1 MTHLRATSLATA
13 LIVLQACVAHA
24 QTPAPPAPDFKVQVW
39 GSIVAEFS
47 ARIDRYVELRT
58 KLQEGLTPLRITD
71 DPAEILAA
79 ESALAGRIREA
90 RSGARRGDIFT
101 PDIGAEFRRVLL
113 LEMDTHTRET
123 IMDEN
128 PGAFSHRVNDT
139 YPKERSLSTVPATV
153 LALLP
158 RLPDDIQYRFLGP
171 HLVLHDTRANVI
183 LDRLSCAI
191 RCDDD

>member
-1 MTHLRATSLATA
+1 MTQLRVTSLATA
-13 LIVLQACVAHA
+13 LLVLHACVAHA
-24 QTPAPPAPDFKVQVW
+24 QTPAAPPPDFKVQVW
-39 GSIVAEFS
+39 GYIVADFS

-58 KLQEGLTPLRITD
+58 KLQEGLTPLRMTD

-79 ESALAGRIREA
+79 ESALARRIREA

-101 PDIGAEFRRVLL
+101 PDIRAEFRRVLL
-113 LEMDTHTRET
+113 LEMDTHTREA
-123 IMDEN
+123 IMDDN
-128 PGAFSHRVNDT
+128 PGAFSHRINAT
-139 YPKERSLSTVPATV
+139 YPRDRPLSTVPANV

-191 RCDDD
+191 RCDD